1 MTKGKTDLLLSG
13 SWHGRS
19 CFVVGG
25 GPSLR
30 HFDFSKLRGK
40 LTIGVNRAFE
50 FFDPTILLALDARF
64 YERVRDGVYGPE
76 TMMKF
81 LEFKGL
87 KVGVH
92 ISKVHI
98 PGVREIQ
105 SLGAAGPIVPIER
118 GIYHGNNSG
127 YSAIALALALGASPV
142 YVLGIDMRY
151 DGEMTHHHGGHPERT
166 PEKDLIKKCLPHFEA
181 LAKRDIGMLVKIVN
195 PSWPAAPFSRL
206 AGIFDT
212 VPFPGNFMERFI
224 DLRNFT
230 RRFLRL
236 EA

>member
-30 HFDFSKLRGK
+30 HFDFRKLRGK

-50 FFDPTILLALDARF
+50 FFDPTVLLAIDARF
-64 YERVRDGVYGPE
+64 YDDVLAGKYGE
-76 TMMKF
+76 SALQKF
-81 LEFKGL
+81 NAYKGI
-87 KVGVH
+87 KAGVH
-92 ISKVHI
+92 ISKDHM
-98 PGVREIQ
+98 PGVREIR
-105 SLGAAGPIVPIER
+105 SLGAGGPIVPVEQ

-151 DGEMTHHHGGHPERT
+151 DGEKTHHHDGHPEKT
-166 PEKDLIKKCLPHFEA
+166 PEDNLVKKCLPHFEA
-181 LAKRDIGMLVKIVN
+181 LAKRDVGMLVKIVN